1 MYAEVVVDVP
11 IRRRGPKNVPPGDS
25 EASSSDWE
33 TAFHYSVPAHFVG
46 DVSIGQ
52 LVIVPFGATERQG
65 IILSFSDTS
74 PVAETKDILSI
85 SDERPV
91 LSLPHIALARW
102 IARYYLAP
110 LPRAVALM
118 LPPGLVRRL
127 HVTVEAGERAPEAK
141 LRENEHA
148 LLDLVQRKGRISIA
162 AAKRILGATKG
173 QAALNRLARQ
183 GYIAKRQRLGDSRVR
198 PKIDRLARLVTDEE
212 GIARKRLLLGGSS
225 KQADVLMVLLE
236 AGADG
241 LDAQTVMERAGCK
254 SSPLKALEERGML
267 VQQPDVVLAVSPA
280 EAENEIIRLRRSG
293 THLSTLEFLKRE
305 GESVWLGWVYAQT
318 NAKLDTLRDLEAHGL
333 IRLEEEEVYRDP
345 LAGRTFAPHEA
356 PALTAD
362 QERVWECVSHS
373 LGQEQGERFLLH
385 GVTGSGKTE
394 IYLRALEAVLAR
406 GRGGIVLV
414 PEIALTPQTIARFA
428 SRFPGRVAV
437 QHSGLSAGERYDQW
451 RQIRSRHFPVVVGTR
466 SALFAPVPNLGL
478 IIIDEEHDASY
489 KQDVEPRYHAR
500 DAAMKLAEL
509 TGATLLM
516 GSATPDVISY
526 TQAETGTYTLLE
538 LPQRIVVQRQTGAS
552 RFPLAAPVAEG
563 DGLPPVEIVDM
574 RDELRAGNRSIFSR
588 TLSAAIAGALA
599 AGEQVILFLNRR
611 GTSTFVMCRDCG
623 EVIKCSH
630 CNVSLTYHAKGE
642 ALRCHHC
649 NREVS
654 APSYCPQCGS
664 VRIRFFGIG
673 TEKVAALTQEAFP
686 EARLLRWD
694 RDMTHDKGAHE
705 RIMTEFMNH
714 EADILIGTQ
723 MIAKGLD
730 LPLVTVVGV
739 ISADTA
745 LYLPDFRSGERT
757 FQLLTQVAGRAG
769 RSDLGGR
776 VFIQTYTPDHYA
788 IRAAG
793 RHDFATFY
801 GEEMTFRRAQGYPPY
816 SRLARLLYVHPNEAR
831 CRQQSES
838 LYHELQGRIA
848 RMGLPGTSLIGPA
861 PCFLNRIKGKY
872 RWQLVVR
879 SGDPLALLGNIPP
892 PPGWVI
898 DIDPVHLL

>member
-11 IRRRGPKNVPPGDS
+11 IRRRGPKNVPAGDS
-25 EASSSDWE
+25 EASSSDWG

-91 LSLPHIALARW
+91 LSLPHITLARW
-102 IARYYLAP
+102 IARHYLAS

-127 HVTVEAGERAPEAK
+127 HITVEAGERAPEGK
-141 LRENEHA
+141 LREDERA
-148 LLDLVQRKGRISIA
+148 LLDLVQRKGRLSIA
-162 AAKRILGATKG
+162 AAKRILGPTKG

-183 GYIAKRQRLGDSRVR
+183 GYIAKRQRLGDARVR
-198 PKIDRLARLVTDEE
+198 PKIDRLARLVADEE
-212 GIARKRLLLGGSS
+212 GLLRKRLVLGRSS
-225 KQADVLMVLLE
+225 KQADVLMILLE

-254 SSPLKALEERGML
+254 AGPLKALEERGL
-267 VQQPDVVLAVSPA
+267 IVQQPDVVLSVSAA
-280 EAENEIIRLRRSG
+280 EAETEIIRLRRSE

-362 QERVWECVSHS
+362 QERVWECVSRS

-394 IYLRALEAVLAR
+394 IYLRALEAVLAL

-466 SALFAPVPNLGL
+466 SALFAPIPNLGL

-509 TGATLLM
+509 TGATLLL
-516 GSATPDVISY
+516 GSATPDVLSY
-526 TQAETGTYTLLE
+526 TRAEKGTYTLLE
-538 LPQRIVVQRQTGAS
+538 LPQRIVVQQQNDVRRS
-552 RFPLAAPVAEG
+552 PLAAPIAEG

-574 RDELRAGNRSIFSR
+574 RDELRVGNRSIFSR

-654 APSYCPQCGS
+654 APTHCPQCGS
-664 VRIRFFGIG
+664 VRIKFFGIG

-694 RDMTHDKGAHE
+694 RDMTRDKGAHE

-793 RHDFATFY
+793 RHDFATFF

-848 RMGLPGTSLIGPA
+848 RMGLPETSLIGPA
-861 PCFLNRIKGKY
+861 PCFLSRIKGKY

-879 SGDPLALLGNIPP
+879 SGDPLALLGDIPA